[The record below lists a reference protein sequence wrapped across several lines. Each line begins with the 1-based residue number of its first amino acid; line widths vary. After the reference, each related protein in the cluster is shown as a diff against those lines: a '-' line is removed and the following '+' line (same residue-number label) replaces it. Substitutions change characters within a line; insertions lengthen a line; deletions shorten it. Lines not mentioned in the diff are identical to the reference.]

1 MRETR
6 DKKIN
11 NKVLSKD
18 DIRRIWKIINEQYEY
33 SKTQNN
39 HSSLDLGFDCGGIQ
53 YQSESSELLE
63 DGDIIDL
70 KKIESISIQYYD
82 YKLNRRIDV
91 ALRNGN
97 YGNNLIVKGDDRNWV
112 AGIFDKFEVVLD
124 AVRPQGHWFISYQT
138 IIFHVVAII
147 LGFVITSIMSIFIT
161 PDPKSNIIRDFIYS
175 NIFYVYIFKIIIFWI
190 GGLVPSAIFIDWIN
204 KLWTN
209 VEFDFGPEH
218 KKLEKNKRI
227 RLRIFIGFIITSILI
242 PIIIQN
248 F

>member
-18 DIRRIWKIINEQYEY
+18 DIRRIWGIINQQYEY

-39 HSSLDLGFDCGGIQ
+39 HSSLDLEFDCGGIR

-97 YGNNLIVKGDDRNWV
+97 YGNNLLVRGDDRNWV

-124 AVRPQGHWFISYQT
+124 AVRPRDHWFISYQT
-138 IIFHVVAII
+138 VIFHIVAII
-147 LGFVITSIMSIFIT
+147 FGFAIISIMRVFIT
-161 PDPKSNIIRDFIYS
+161 PDPNPNTIRNFIYS
-175 NIFYVYIFKIIIFWI
+175 NIFYVYILKIITFWI
-190 GGLVPSAIFIDWIN
+190 GGFIPSAIFTDWIN
-204 KLWTN
+204 KLWTS

-227 RLRIFIGFIITSILI
+227 RLGIFFSFILTSILI
-242 PIIIQN
+242 PILIQN